1 MKAEEVGYRIAQ
13 ARKKQGMTQRELSE
27 RLHVSDKAVSKWER
41 GVNYPDI
48 SLFDEIAKTL
58 DLSLVELLGIEDRSK
73 EEIVQ
78 NISEISKYEK
88 EKIGKEIYQ
97 RGFVTIICGMIVLAG
112 QLSAALIFAQNE
124 VPGAGILCT
133 SGMMCFTGLMIANG
147 LYTISHAKSF
157 TKQLDHKHNRTACH
171 RHLKQTC
178 TKPCRKDTDDECNGT
193 GYRALCCFDNRRK
206 CHDSQRH
213 IWNVI

>member
-1 MKAEEVGYRIAQ
+1 MVIELPKPE
-13 ARKKQGMTQRELSE
+13 KKQGMTQRELSE

-88 EKIGKEIYQ
+88 KKIGK
-97 RGFVTIICGMIVLAG
+97 RN
-112 QLSAALIFAQNE
+112 LSAWICYNYMRNDRASWSVE
-124 VPGAGILCT
+124 CGTDLCT
-133 SGMMCFTGLMIANG
+133 
-147 LYTISHAKSF
+147 K
-157 TKQLDHKHNRTACH
+157 
-171 RHLKQTC
+171 
-178 TKPCRKDTDDECNGT
+178 
-193 GYRALCCFDNRRK
+193 
-206 CHDSQRH
+206 
-213 IWNVI
+213 